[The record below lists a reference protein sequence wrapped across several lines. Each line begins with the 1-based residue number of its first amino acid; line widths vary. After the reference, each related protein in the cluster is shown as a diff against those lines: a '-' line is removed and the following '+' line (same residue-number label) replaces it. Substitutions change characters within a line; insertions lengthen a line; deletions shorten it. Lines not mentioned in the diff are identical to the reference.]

1 LNAAT
6 ARLPAVV
13 AALAFVI
20 AAACAQD
27 CPKRRVI
34 TIVPA
39 APQ

>member
-13 AALAFVI
+13 AALAFVV

-27 CPKRRVI
+27 YPKRRVI